1 MGSKNEEGKGEFDVQ
16 KRLNSLE
23 KRLKMVEERLVDVET
38 AIKEGY

>member
-1 MGSKNEEGKGEFDVQ
+1 MGSKKEEGEGEFDMQ

-23 KRLKMVEERLVDVET
+23 NKLKMVKERLVDVET